1 MTTRILKNLKNGAS
15 VYITDSEGLPREFED
30 FNHAV
35 MVAELFTRASK
46 EGYTYRVEK
55 KLELTNKQ

>member
-30 FNHAV
+30 FDRPV
-35 MVAELFTRASK
+35 MVRELFTRASK